1 MNNIKKKYLID
12 TSVIIDNPALNLKA
26 IYQEGQNDIFITEV
40 VLQELDKHKISINV
54 EVGSSARSFF
64 RSVQSNEFQRTG
76 AFELKNKHDSI
87 YQTELNFEELNS
99 PIKIFI
105 INRKEKEYVISKSEP
120 NDLKILEIAKDYNL
134 TLITNDISF
143 KVIAISEG
151 VKAESLKINEV
162 SSPEKIDFLFEYN
175 IEESVLNNPL
185 TERIA
190 LENIYKNQKKWNQ
203 IVINECK
210 DSVPTGKKRFYIVNG
225 IGLLK
230 AKSEESDFKDY
241 VVKPKNLE
249 QKFYAELLSMPFN
262 VLAVTGSTG
271 SGKTLLAVQEG
282 IRRVQDPKSPID
294 GIVYMRYTVNTTDKH
309 AELGFR
315 AGGEDEKLS
324 YFNYPL
330 NAAINFYLE
339 KEIKNK
345 KNKEDCEKSG
355 IYLNE
360 FTTNFMKENNIVVT
374 DIAHTR
380 GITLSKKF
388 VIFDEIQNA
397 PNSILQLIGT
407 RIGQDTVIVLMG
419 DFRQVD
425 HPYLSK
431 TRNSLVTLLNVAEK
445 DPMVTAIQLKSTI
458 RSEIA
463 EWFQENIK

>member
-1 MNNIKKKYLID
+1 MNNKKKYLID

-26 IYQEGQNDIFITEV
+26 IYQGGENDIFITEV
-40 VLQELDKHKISINV
+40 VLQELDKHKISMNV

-76 AFELKNKHDSI
+76 EFELKNKHDVI
-87 YQTELNFEELNS
+87 YQTELNFEELNE

-105 INRKEKEYVISKSEP
+105 INRNEKQYVISKTEP
-120 NDLKILEIAKDYNL
+120 NDLKILEIAKDYGL

-151 VKAESLKINEV
+151 VNAQSLKVNEV
-162 SSPEKIDFLFEYN
+162 SSPEKISFLFEYN
-175 IEESVLNNPL
+175 IEESILNNKE
-185 TERIA
+185 TEKLA
-190 LENIYKNQKKWNQ
+190 LEEIYSNQKKWNQ
-203 IVINECK
+203 IVINECL
-210 DSVPTGKKRFYIVNG
+210 DGIPTGKKRFYIVNG
-225 IGLLK
+225 IGLIK

-241 VVKPKNLE
+241 VIKPKNLE
-249 QKFYAELLSMPFN
+249 QKFYANLLSMSFN
-262 VLAVTGSTG
+262 ILAVTGSTG

-282 IRRVQDPKSPID
+282 IRRVQDPNSPID

-339 KEIKNK
+339 KDSKNK
-345 KNKEDCEKSG
+345 KEKESCEKSG

-360 FTTNFMKENNIVVT
+360 LTTEFMKENNIVVT

-445 DPMVTAIQLKSTI
+445 DPMVTAIQLKTTI